1 MKNLIVGQSGGPT
14 SVINASLA
22 GVYEEAKRLGYD
34 HVYGMINGIEGLL
47 EENIVDLDKYLADK
61 KNLELL
67 KRTPSSYLQTCRFK
81 LGTYVDHPDIYEK
94 IFDILDKY
102 DIDSFIYIGG
112 NDSMDTVENLSDYAI
127 INKRRQNSGFG
138 SAAKYIAT
146 SIREIVRD
154 SVCYGVK
161 HSTVAIVEVMGRHA
175 GWLTAAS
182 ALAKSDDCEGVD
194 AIFLPEVP
202 LDLDKFVEKVK
213 TLAKK
218 KPAIVIVVS
227 EGIKTTTGEFVCEM
241 GKDDVGVDAFGHKQL
256 NGCADV
262 VCEMG
267 KDNVG
272 VDAFGHKQLNGC
284 ADVLANIIKEK
295 TGLKTRPIILSSL
308 QRAAAH
314 VASLTDLREA
324 EKVGKHGAKLAF
336 NGETGKMVIMERV
349 SNKPYKI
356 KYSSFNNIHDIANLE
371 KKVPLE
377 WIDQENNYVK
387 DELIDYIRPLIIGE
401 VKQYYKDGVPEHLIR
416 KD

>member
-22 GVYEEAKRLGYD
+22 GVYEEAKRLGYN

-94 IFDILDKY
+94 IFNILDKY

-127 INKRRQNSGFG
+127 INKRKQNFIGVPKTIDNDLPITDHCPGFG

-262 VCEMG
+262 
-267 KDNVG
+267 
-272 VDAFGHKQLNGC
+272 
-284 ADVLANIIKEK
+284 LANLIKEK

-336 NGETGKMVIMERV
+336 NGETGKMVIMKRV
-349 SNKPYKI
+349 NNNPYKI

-401 VKQYYKDGVPEHLIR
+401 VKQFYKDGVPEHLIR

>member
-22 GVYEEAKRLGYD
+22 GVYEEAKRLGYN

-94 IFDILDKY
+94 IFNILDKY

-127 INKRRQNSGFG
+127 INKRRQNFIGVPKTIDNDLPITDHCPGFG

-175 GWLTAAS
+175 GWLTASA

-202 LDLDKFVEKVK
+202 LDLDKFVDKVRI
-213 TLAKK
+213 LAKK

-227 EGIKTTTGEFVCEM
+227 EGIKTTSGEFVCEM

-262 VCEMG
+262 
-267 KDNVG
+267 
-272 VDAFGHKQLNGC
+272 
-284 ADVLANIIKEK
+284 LANLIKER

-336 NGETGKMVIMERV
+336 NGETGKMVIMKRV
-349 SNKPYKI
+349 NNNPYKI

-387 DELIDYIRPLIIGE
+387 DELIDYIRPLIMGE
-401 VKQYYKDGVPEHLIR
+401 VKQYYKNGVPEHLIR

>member
-22 GVYEEAKRLGYD
+22 GVYEEAKRLGYN

-127 INKRRQNSGFG
+127 INKRRQNFIGVPKTIDNDLPITDHCPGFG

-175 GWLTAAS
+175 GWLTASA

-202 LDLDKFVEKVK
+202 LDLDKFVDKVRL
-213 TLAKK
+213 LAKK

-227 EGIKTTTGEFVCEM
+227 EGIKTTGGEFVCEM

-262 VCEMG
+262 
-267 KDNVG
+267 
-272 VDAFGHKQLNGC
+272 
-284 ADVLANIIKEK
+284 LANLIKEK

-336 NGETGKMVIMERV
+336 NGETGKMVIMKRV
-349 SNKPYKI
+349 NNNPYKI

-387 DELIDYIRPLIIGE
+387 DELIDYIRPLIMGE
-401 VKQYYKDGVPEHLIR
+401 VKQYYKNGVPEHLIR

>member
-22 GVYEEAKRLGYD
+22 GVYEEAKRLGYN

-127 INKRRQNSGFG
+127 INKRRQNFIGVPKTIDNDLPITDHCPGFG

-175 GWLTAAS
+175 GWLTASA

-202 LDLDKFVEKVK
+202 LDLDKFVDKVIF
-213 TLAKK
+213 LAKK

-227 EGIKTTTGEFVCEM
+227 EGIKTTGGEFVCEM

-262 VCEMG
+262 
-267 KDNVG
+267 
-272 VDAFGHKQLNGC
+272 
-284 ADVLANIIKEK
+284 LANLIKEK

-336 NGETGKMVIMERV
+336 NGETGKMVIMKRV
-349 SNKPYKI
+349 NNNPYKI

-387 DELIDYIRPLIIGE
+387 DELIDYIRPLIMGE
-401 VKQYYKDGVPEHLIR
+401 VKQYYKNGVPEHLIR

>member
-22 GVYEEAKRLGYD
+22 GVYEEAKKLGYD

-47 EENIVDLDKYLADK
+47 EENIIDLDLYLSDK
-61 KNLELL
+61 RSLELL

-81 LGTYVDHPDIYEK
+81 LGTYIDHPDIYEK
-94 IFDILDKY
+94 IFDILDKH

-127 INKRRQNSGFG
+127 INKRRQNFIGVPKTIDNDLPITDHCPGFG

-146 SIREIVRD
+146 SIREVVRD

-202 LDLDKFVEKVK
+202 LDLDKFVDKVRN
-213 TLAKK
+213 LAKK

-241 GKDDVGVDAFGHKQL
+241 GKD
-256 NGCADV
+256 
-262 VCEMG
+262 
-267 KDNVG
+267 NVG

-284 ADVLANIIKEK
+284 ADVLANLIKEK

>member
-22 GVYEEAKRLGYD
+22 GVYEEAKRLGYN

-47 EENIVDLDKYLADK
+47 EENIVDLDNYLADK

-94 IFDILDKY
+94 IFNILDKY

-127 INKRRQNSGFG
+127 INKRRQ
-138 SAAKYIAT
+138 KAT

-175 GWLTAAS
+175 GWLTASA

-202 LDLDKFVEKVK
+202 LDLDKFVDKVRI
-213 TLAKK
+213 LAKK

-227 EGIKTTTGEFVCEM
+227 EGIKTTSGEFVCEM

-262 VCEMG
+262 
-267 KDNVG
+267 
-272 VDAFGHKQLNGC
+272 
-284 ADVLANIIKEK
+284 LANLIKEK

-336 NGETGKMVIMERV
+336 NGETGKMVIMKRV
-349 SNKPYKI
+349 NNNPYKI

-387 DELIDYIRPLIIGE
+387 DELIDYIRPLIMGE
-401 VKQYYKDGVPEHLIR
+401 VKQYYKNGVPEHLIR

>member
-22 GVYEEAKRLGYD
+22 GVYEEAKKLGFD

-47 EENIVDLDKYLADK
+47 EENIIDLDLYLGDK
-61 KNLELL
+61 RSLELL

-81 LGTYVDHPDIYEK
+81 LGTYIDHPDLYQK
-94 IFDILDKY
+94 VFDILDKY
-102 DIDSFIYIGG
+102 NIDSFIYIGG

-127 INKRRQNSGFG
+127 INKRRQNIIGVPKTIDNDLPITDHCPGFG

-146 SIREIVRD
+146 TIREIVRD

-175 GWLTAAS
+175 GWLTASA
-182 ALAKSDDCEGVD
+182 ALAKDDDCEGVD

-202 LDLDKFVEKVK
+202 LDLDKFVEKVRS
-213 TLAKK
+213 LAKK

-227 EGIKTTTGEFVCEM
+227 EGIKTTKGEFVCEM
-241 GKDDVGVDAFGHKQL
+241 GKDDVGVDP
-256 NGCADV
+256 
-262 VCEMG
+262 
-267 KDNVG
+267 
-272 VDAFGHKQLNGC
+272 FGHKQLNGC

-295 TGLKTRPIILSSL
+295 LGLKTRPIILSSL
-308 QRAAAH
+308 QRSAAH

-324 EKVGKHGAKLAF
+324 ERVGKHGAKLAF

-356 KYSSFNNIHDIANLE
+356 KYSSFNDIHDIANLE

-377 WIDQENNYVK
+377 WIDQDNNYVK
-387 DELIDYIRPLIIGE
+387 KELIDYIRPLIMGE
-401 VKQYYKDGVPEHLIR
+401 VKQIYKNGVPEHLIR

>member
-14 SVINASLA
+14 AVINGSLA
-22 GVYEEAKRLGYD
+22 GVYYEAKKKGFD
-34 HVYGMINGIEGLL
+34 KVYGMLNGIEGLL
-47 EENIVDLDKYLADK
+47 EDKIVDLDDYLSDEG
-61 KNLELL
+61 NLELL
-67 KRTPSSYLQTCRFK
+67 KRTPSSFLGTCRFK
-81 LGTYVDHPDIYEK
+81 LGSVEEHEDLYEK
-94 IFDILDKY
+94 IFKILDNHS
-102 DIDSFIYIGG
+102 IDSFIYIGG
-112 NDSMDTVENLSDYAI
+112 NDSMDTIESLSDYAKEH
-127 INKRRQNSGFG
+127 NKHQNFIGVPKTIDNDLPITDHCPGFG

-202 LDLDKFVEKVK
+202 LDLDKFVEKVR

-262 VCEMG
+262 
-267 KDNVG
+267 
-272 VDAFGHKQLNGC
+272 
-284 ADVLANIIKEK
+284 LANLIKEK

-336 NGETGKMVIMERV
+336 NNESGKMVIMERV
-349 SNKPYKI
+349 SNNPYKI
-356 KYSSFNNIHDIANLE
+356 KYSSFNDIHDIANLE

-387 DELIDYIRPLIIGE
+387 DELIDYIRPLILGE

>member
-47 EENIVDLDKYLADK
+47 EENIIDLDLYLSDK
-61 KNLELL
+61 RSLELL

-81 LGTYVDHPDIYEK
+81 LGTYIDHPDIYEK
-94 IFDILDKY
+94 IFDILDKH

-127 INKRRQNSGFG
+127 INKRRQNFIGVPKTIDNDLPITDHCPGFG

-202 LDLDKFVEKVK
+202 LDLDKFVDKVRN
-213 TLAKK
+213 LAKK

-227 EGIKTTTGEFVCEM
+227 EGIKTTNGEF
-241 GKDDVGVDAFGHKQL
+241 
-256 NGCADV
+256 

-284 ADVLANIIKEK
+284 ADVLANLIKEK

-314 VASLTDLREA
+314 VASLTDVKEA

-336 NGETGKMVIMERV
+336 NNESGKMVIMERV
-349 SNKPYKI
+349 SNNPYRI

-387 DELIDYIRPLIIGE
+387 DELIDYIRPLILGE

>member
-47 EENIVDLDKYLADK
+47 EENIIDLDLYLSDK
-61 KNLELL
+61 RSLELL

-81 LGTYVDHPDIYEK
+81 LGTYIDHPDIYEK
-94 IFDILDKY
+94 IFDILDKH

-127 INKRRQNSGFG
+127 INKRRQNFIGVPKTIDNDLPITDHCPGFG

-202 LDLDKFVEKVK
+202 LDLDKFVEKVR

-262 VCEMG
+262 
-267 KDNVG
+267 
-272 VDAFGHKQLNGC
+272 
-284 ADVLANIIKEK
+284 LANLIKEK

-314 VASLTDLREA
+314 VASLTDLQEA

-336 NGETGKMVIMERV
+336 NNESGKMVIMERV
-349 SNKPYKI
+349 SNNPYKI

-387 DELIDYIRPLIIGE
+387 DELIDYIRPLILGE

>member
-22 GVYEEAKRLGYD
+22 GVYEEAKRLGYN

-47 EENIVDLDKYLADK
+47 EENIVDLDNYLADK

-81 LGTYVDHPDIYEK
+81 IGTYVDHPDIYEK

-127 INKRRQNSGFG
+127 INKRRQNFIGVPKTIDNDLPITDHCPGFG

-175 GWLTAAS
+175 GWLTASA

-202 LDLDKFVEKVK
+202 LDLDKFVDKVRI
-213 TLAKK
+213 LAKK

-227 EGIKTTTGEFVCEM
+227 EGIKTTSGEFVCEM

-262 VCEMG
+262 
-267 KDNVG
+267 
-272 VDAFGHKQLNGC
+272 
-284 ADVLANIIKEK
+284 LANLIKEK

-336 NGETGKMVIMERV
+336 NGETGKMVIMKRV
-349 SNKPYKI
+349 NNNPYKI

-387 DELIDYIRPLIIGE
+387 DELIDYIRPLIMGE
-401 VKQYYKDGVPEHLIR
+401 VKQYYKNGVPEHLIR

>member
-47 EENIVDLDKYLADK
+47 EENIIDLDLYLSDK
-61 KNLELL
+61 RSLELL

-81 LGTYVDHPDIYEK
+81 LGTYIDHPDIYEK
-94 IFDILDKY
+94 IFDILDKH

-127 INKRRQNSGFG
+127 INKRRQNFIGVPKTIDNDLPITDHCPGFG

-202 LDLDKFVEKVK
+202 LDLDKFVEKVR

-227 EGIKTTTGEFVCEM
+227 EGIRTTTGEFVCEM
-241 GKDDVGVDAFGHKQL
+241 GKND
-256 NGCADV
+256 
-262 VCEMG
+262 
-267 KDNVG
+267 VG

-284 ADVLANIIKEK
+284 ADVLANLIKEK

-336 NGETGKMVIMERV
+336 NNESGKMVIMERV
-349 SNKPYKI
+349 SNNPYKI
-356 KYSSFNNIHDIANLE
+356 KYSSFNDIHDIANLE

-387 DELIDYIRPLIIGE
+387 DELIDYIRPLILGE

>member
-127 INKRRQNSGFG
+127 INKRRQNFIGVPKTIDNDLPITDHCPGFG

-175 GWLTAAS
+175 GWLTASA

-202 LDLDKFVEKVK
+202 LDLDKFVDKVRF
-213 TLAKK
+213 LAKK

-227 EGIKTTTGEFVCEM
+227 EGIKTTDGEFVCEM

-262 VCEMG
+262 
-267 KDNVG
+267 
-272 VDAFGHKQLNGC
+272 
-284 ADVLANIIKEK
+284 LANLIKEK

-336 NGETGKMVIMERV
+336 NGETGKMVIMKRV
-349 SNKPYKI
+349 NNNPYKI

-387 DELIDYIRPLIIGE
+387 DELIDYIRPLIMGE
-401 VKQYYKDGVPEHLIR
+401 VKQYYKNGVPEHLIR

>member
-22 GVYEEAKRLGYD
+22 GVYEEAKRLGYN

-47 EENIVDLDKYLADK
+47 EENIVDLDNYLADK

-81 LGTYVDHPDIYEK
+81 IGTYVDHPDIYEK

-127 INKRRQNSGFG
+127 INKRRQNFIGVPKTIDNDLPITDHCPGFG

-175 GWLTAAS
+175 GWLTASA

-202 LDLDKFVEKVK
+202 LDLDKFVDKVRL
-213 TLAKK
+213 LAKK

-227 EGIKTTTGEFVCEM
+227 EGIKTTGGEFVCEM

-262 VCEMG
+262 
-267 KDNVG
+267 
-272 VDAFGHKQLNGC
+272 
-284 ADVLANIIKEK
+284 LANLIKEK

-336 NGETGKMVIMERV
+336 NGETGKMVIMKRV
-349 SNKPYKI
+349 NNNPYKI

-387 DELIDYIRPLIIGE
+387 DELIDYIRPLIMGE
-401 VKQYYKDGVPEHLIR
+401 VKQYYKNGVPEHLIR

>member
-61 KNLELL
+61 RNIELL

-127 INKRRQNSGFG
+127 INKRRQNFIGVPKTIDNDLPITDHCPGFG

-175 GWLTAAS
+175 GWLTASA

-202 LDLDKFVEKVK
+202 LDLDKFVDKVK
-213 TLAKK
+213 NLAKK

-262 VCEMG
+262 
-267 KDNVG
+267 
-272 VDAFGHKQLNGC
+272 
-284 ADVLANIIKEK
+284 LANLIKEK

-314 VASLTDLREA
+314 VASLTDVREA

-336 NGETGKMVIMERV
+336 NGETGKMVIMKRV
-349 SNKPYKI
+349 SNNPYKI

-387 DELIDYIRPLIIGE
+387 DDLIDYIRPLIMGE

>member
-22 GVYEEAKRLGYD
+22 GVYEEAKRLGYN

-127 INKRRQNSGFG
+127 INKRRQNFIGVPKTIDNDLPITDHCPGFG

-175 GWLTAAS
+175 GWLTASA

-202 LDLDKFVEKVK
+202 LDLDKFVDKVK
-213 TLAKK
+213 NLAKK

-262 VCEMG
+262 
-267 KDNVG
+267 
-272 VDAFGHKQLNGC
+272 
-284 ADVLANIIKEK
+284 LANLIKEK

-314 VASLTDLREA
+314 VASLTDVREA

-336 NGETGKMVIMERV
+336 NGETGKMVIMKRV
-349 SNKPYKI
+349 SNNPYKI

-377 WIDQENNYVK
+377 WIDQENDYVK
-387 DELIDYIRPLIIGE
+387 DELIDYIRPLIMGE

>member
-22 GVYEEAKRLGYD
+22 GVYEEAKRLGYN

-47 EENIVDLDKYLADK
+47 EENIVDLDNYLADK

-127 INKRRQNSGFG
+127 INKRRQNFIGVPKTIDNDLPITDHCPGFG

-175 GWLTAAS
+175 GWLTASA

-202 LDLDKFVEKVK
+202 LDLDKFVDKVRL
-213 TLAKK
+213 LAKK

-227 EGIKTTTGEFVCEM
+227 EGIKTTGGEFVCEM

-262 VCEMG
+262 
-267 KDNVG
+267 
-272 VDAFGHKQLNGC
+272 
-284 ADVLANIIKEK
+284 LANLIKEK
-295 TGLKTRPIILSSL
+295 TGLKTGPIILSSL

-336 NGETGKMVIMERV
+336 NGETGKMVIMKRV
-349 SNKPYKI
+349 NNNPYKI

-387 DELIDYIRPLIIGE
+387 DELIDYIRPLIMGE
-401 VKQYYKDGVPEHLIR
+401 VKQYYKNGVPEHLIR

>member
-22 GVYEEAKRLGYD
+22 GVYEEAKRLGYN

-94 IFDILDKY
+94 IFNILDKY

-127 INKRRQNSGFG
+127 INKRRQNFIGVPKTIDNDLPITDHCPGFG

-175 GWLTAAS
+175 GWLTASA

-202 LDLDKFVEKVK
+202 LDLDKFVDKVRF
-213 TLAKK
+213 LAKK

-227 EGIKTTTGEFVCEM
+227 EGIKTIGGEFVCEM

-262 VCEMG
+262 
-267 KDNVG
+267 
-272 VDAFGHKQLNGC
+272 
-284 ADVLANIIKEK
+284 LANLIKEK

-336 NGETGKMVIMERV
+336 NGETGKMVIMKRV
-349 SNKPYKI
+349 NNNPYKI

-401 VKQYYKDGVPEHLIR
+401 VKQFYKDGVPEHLIR

>member
-22 GVYEEAKRLGYD
+22 GVYEEAKRLGYN

-127 INKRRQNSGFG
+127 INKRRQNFIGVPKTIDNDLPITDHCPGFG

-175 GWLTAAS
+175 GWLTASA

-202 LDLDKFVEKVK
+202 LDLDKFVDKVRF
-213 TLAKK
+213 LAKK

-227 EGIKTTTGEFVCEM
+227 EGIKTIGGEFVCEM

-262 VCEMG
+262 
-267 KDNVG
+267 
-272 VDAFGHKQLNGC
+272 
-284 ADVLANIIKEK
+284 LANLIKEK

-336 NGETGKMVIMERV
+336 NGETGKMVIMKRV
-349 SNKPYKI
+349 NNNPYKI

-401 VKQYYKDGVPEHLIR
+401 VKQFYKDGVPEHLIR

>member
-61 KNLELL
+61 RNIELL

-127 INKRRQNSGFG
+127 INKRRQNFIGVPKTIDNDLPITDHCPGFG

-175 GWLTAAS
+175 GWLTASA

-202 LDLDKFVEKVK
+202 LDLDKFVDKVK
-213 TLAKK
+213 NLAKK

-262 VCEMG
+262 
-267 KDNVG
+267 
-272 VDAFGHKQLNGC
+272 
-284 ADVLANIIKEK
+284 LANLIKEK

-308 QRAAAH
+308 QRSAAH
-314 VASLTDLREA
+314 IASLTDVREA

-336 NGETGKMVIMERV
+336 NGETGKMVIMKRV
-349 SNKPYKI
+349 SNNPYKI

-387 DELIDYIRPLIIGE
+387 DELIDYIRPLIMGE

>member
-22 GVYEEAKRLGYD
+22 GVYEEAKRLGYN

-47 EENIVDLDKYLADK
+47 EENIVDLDNYLADK

-81 LGTYVDHPDIYEK
+81 IGTYVDHPDIYEK

-127 INKRRQNSGFG
+127 INKRRQNFIGVPKTIDNDLPITDHCPGFG

-175 GWLTAAS
+175 GWITASA

-202 LDLDKFVEKVK
+202 LDLDKFVDKVRL
-213 TLAKK
+213 LAKK

-227 EGIKTTTGEFVCEM
+227 EGIKTTGGEFVCEM

-262 VCEMG
+262 
-267 KDNVG
+267 
-272 VDAFGHKQLNGC
+272 
-284 ADVLANIIKEK
+284 LANLIKEK

-336 NGETGKMVIMERV
+336 NGETGKMVIMKRV
-349 SNKPYKI
+349 NNNPYKI

-387 DELIDYIRPLIIGE
+387 DELIDYIRPLIMGE
-401 VKQYYKDGVPEHLIR
+401 VKQYYKNGVPEHLIR

>member
-22 GVYEEAKRLGYD
+22 GVYEEAKRLGYN

-94 IFDILDKY
+94 IFNILDKY

-127 INKRRQNSGFG
+127 INKRRQNFIGVPKTIDNDLPITDHCPGFG

-175 GWLTAAS
+175 GWLTASA

-202 LDLDKFVEKVK
+202 LDLDKFVDKVRI
-213 TLAKK
+213 LAKK

-227 EGIKTTTGEFVCEM
+227 EGIKTIGGEFVCEM

-262 VCEMG
+262 
-267 KDNVG
+267 
-272 VDAFGHKQLNGC
+272 
-284 ADVLANIIKEK
+284 LANLIKEK

-336 NGETGKMVIMERV
+336 NGETGKMVIMKRV
-349 SNKPYKI
+349 NNNPYKI

-387 DELIDYIRPLIIGE
+387 DELIDYIRPLIMGE
-401 VKQYYKDGVPEHLIR
+401 VKQYYKNGVPEHLIR

>member
-22 GVYEEAKRLGYD
+22 GVYEEAKRLGYN

-47 EENIVDLDKYLADK
+47 EENIVDLDNYLADK

-81 LGTYVDHPDIYEK
+81 LGTYVDHPDVYEK
-94 IFDILDKY
+94 IFNILDKY

-127 INKRRQNSGFG
+127 INKRRQNFIGVPKTIDNDLPITDHCPGFG

-175 GWLTAAS
+175 GWLTASA

-202 LDLDKFVEKVK
+202 LDLDKFVDKVRI
-213 TLAKK
+213 LAKK

-227 EGIKTTTGEFVCEM
+227 EGIKTTSGEFVCEM

-262 VCEMG
+262 
-267 KDNVG
+267 
-272 VDAFGHKQLNGC
+272 
-284 ADVLANIIKEK
+284 LANLIKEK

-336 NGETGKMVIMERV
+336 NGETGKMVIMKRV
-349 SNKPYKI
+349 NNNPYKI

-387 DELIDYIRPLIIGE
+387 DELIDYIRPLIMGE
-401 VKQYYKDGVPEHLIR
+401 VKQYYKNGVPEHLIR

>member
-47 EENIVDLDKYLADK
+47 EENIIDLDLYLSDK
-61 KNLELL
+61 RSLELL

-81 LGTYVDHPDIYEK
+81 LGTYIDHPDIYEK
-94 IFDILDKY
+94 IFDILDKH

-127 INKRRQNSGFG
+127 INKRRQNFIGVPKTIDNDLPITDHCPGFG

-202 LDLDKFVEKVK
+202 LDLDKFVEKVR

-256 NGCADV
+256 NGCADI
-262 VCEMG
+262 
-267 KDNVG
+267 
-272 VDAFGHKQLNGC
+272 
-284 ADVLANIIKEK
+284 LANLIKEK

-336 NGETGKMVIMERV
+336 NNESGKMVIMERV
-349 SNKPYKI
+349 SNNPYKI
-356 KYSSFNNIHDIANLE
+356 KYSSFNDIHDIANLE

-387 DELIDYIRPLIIGE
+387 DELIDYIRPLILGE

>member
-22 GVYEEAKRLGYD
+22 GVYEEAKKLGYD

-47 EENIVDLDKYLADK
+47 EENIIDLDLYLSDK
-61 KNLELL
+61 RSLELL

-81 LGTYVDHPDIYEK
+81 LGTYIDHPDIYEK
-94 IFDILDKY
+94 IFDILDKH

-127 INKRRQNSGFG
+127 INKRRQNFIGVPKTIDNDLPITDHCPGFG

-202 LDLDKFVEKVK
+202 LDLDKFVDKVRN
-213 TLAKK
+213 LAKK

-241 GKDDVGVDAFGHKQL
+241 GKD
-256 NGCADV
+256 
-262 VCEMG
+262 
-267 KDNVG
+267 NVG

-284 ADVLANIIKEK
+284 ADVLANLIKEK

-314 VASLTDLREA
+314 VASLTDVKEA

-336 NGETGKMVIMERV
+336 NNESGKMVIMERV
-349 SNKPYKI
+349 SNNPYRI

-387 DELIDYIRPLIIGE
+387 DELNDYIRPLIIGE

>member
-22 GVYEEAKRLGYD
+22 GVYEEAKRLGYN

-47 EENIVDLDKYLADK
+47 EENIVYLDKSLADK

-94 IFDILDKY
+94 IFNILDKY

-127 INKRRQNSGFG
+127 INKRRQNFIGVPKTIDNDLPITDHCPGFG

-175 GWLTAAS
+175 GWLTASA

-202 LDLDKFVEKVK
+202 LDLDKFVDKVRI
-213 TLAKK
+213 LAKK

-227 EGIKTTTGEFVCEM
+227 EGIKTTSGEFVCEM

-262 VCEMG
+262 
-267 KDNVG
+267 
-272 VDAFGHKQLNGC
+272 
-284 ADVLANIIKEK
+284 LANLIKEK

-336 NGETGKMVIMERV
+336 NNESGKMVIMERV
-349 SNKPYKI
+349 SNNPYKI
-356 KYSSFNNIHDIANLE
+356 KYSSFNDIHDIANLE

-387 DELIDYIRPLIIGE
+387 DELIDYIRPLILGE

>member
-47 EENIVDLDKYLADK
+47 EENIIDLDLYLSDK
-61 KNLELL
+61 RSLELL

-81 LGTYVDHPDIYEK
+81 LGTYIDHPDIYEK
-94 IFDILDKY
+94 IFDILDKH

-127 INKRRQNSGFG
+127 INKRRQNFIGVPKTIDNDLPITDHCPGFG

-202 LDLDKFVEKVK
+202 LDLDKFVEKVR

-262 VCEMG
+262 
-267 KDNVG
+267 
-272 VDAFGHKQLNGC
+272 
-284 ADVLANIIKEK
+284 LANLIKEK

-314 VASLTDLREA
+314 VASLTDLQEA

-336 NGETGKMVIMERV
+336 NNESGKMVIMERV
-349 SNKPYKI
+349 SNNPYKI
-356 KYSSFNNIHDIANLE
+356 KYSSFNDIHDIANLE

-387 DELIDYIRPLIIGE
+387 DELIDYIRPLILGE

>member
-22 GVYEEAKRLGYD
+22 GVYEEAKKLGYD

-47 EENIVDLDKYLADK
+47 EENIIDLDLYLSDK
-61 KNLELL
+61 RSLELL

-81 LGTYVDHPDIYEK
+81 LGTYIDHPDIYEK
-94 IFDILDKY
+94 IFDILDKH

-127 INKRRQNSGFG
+127 INKRRQNFIGVPKTIDNDLPITDHCPGFG

-146 SIREIVRD
+146 SIREVVRD

-202 LDLDKFVEKVK
+202 LDLDKFVDKVRN
-213 TLAKK
+213 LAKK

-241 GKDDVGVDAFGHKQL
+241 GKD
-256 NGCADV
+256 
-262 VCEMG
+262 
-267 KDNVG
+267 NVG

-284 ADVLANIIKEK
+284 ADVLANLIKEK

-314 VASLTDLREA
+314 VASLTDVKEA

-336 NGETGKMVIMERV
+336 NNESGKMVIMERV
-349 SNKPYKI
+349 SNNPYRI

>member
-22 GVYEEAKRLGYD
+22 GVYEEAKRLGYN

-94 IFDILDKY
+94 IFNILDKY

-127 INKRRQNSGFG
+127 INKRRQNFIGVPKTIDNDLPITDHCPGFG

-175 GWLTAAS
+175 GWLTASA

-202 LDLDKFVEKVK
+202 LDLDKFVDKVRL
-213 TLAKK
+213 LAKK

-227 EGIKTTTGEFVCEM
+227 EGIKTTDGEFVCEM
-241 GKDDVGVDAFGHKQL
+241 GKDD
-256 NGCADV
+256 
-262 VCEMG
+262 
-267 KDNVG
+267 VG

-314 VASLTDLREA
+314 VASLTDVREA

-336 NGETGKMVIMERV
+336 NGETGKMVIMKRV
-349 SNKPYKI
+349 NNNPYKI

-387 DELIDYIRPLIIGE
+387 DELIDYIRPLIMGE
-401 VKQYYKDGVPEHLIR
+401 VKQYYKNGVPEHLIR

>member
-22 GVYEEAKRLGYD
+22 GVYEEAKRLGYN

-127 INKRRQNSGFG
+127 INMRRQNFIGVPKTIDNDLPITDHCPGFG

-175 GWLTAAS
+175 GWLTASA

-202 LDLDKFVEKVK
+202 LDLDKFVDKVRI
-213 TLAKK
+213 LAKK

-227 EGIKTTTGEFVCEM
+227 EGIKTTSGEFVCEM

-262 VCEMG
+262 
-267 KDNVG
+267 
-272 VDAFGHKQLNGC
+272 
-284 ADVLANIIKEK
+284 LANLIKEK

-336 NGETGKMVIMERV
+336 NGETGKMVIMKRV
-349 SNKPYKI
+349 NNNPYKI

-387 DELIDYIRPLIIGE
+387 DELIDYIRPLIMGE
-401 VKQYYKDGVPEHLIR
+401 VKQYYKNGVPEHLIR

>member
-22 GVYEEAKRLGYD
+22 GVYEEAKKLGYD

-47 EENIVDLDKYLADK
+47 EENIIDLDLYLSDK
-61 KNLELL
+61 RSLELL

-81 LGTYVDHPDIYEK
+81 LGTYIDHPDIYEK
-94 IFDILDKY
+94 IFDILDKH

-127 INKRRQNSGFG
+127 INKRRQNFIGVPKTIDNDLPITDHCPGFG

-202 LDLDKFVEKVK
+202 LDLDKFVEKVR

-262 VCEMG
+262 
-267 KDNVG
+267 
-272 VDAFGHKQLNGC
+272 
-284 ADVLANIIKEK
+284 LANLIKEK

-314 VASLTDLREA
+314 VASLTDLQEA

-336 NGETGKMVIMERV
+336 NNESGKMVIMERV
-349 SNKPYKI
+349 SNNPYKI

-387 DELIDYIRPLIIGE
+387 DELIDYIRPLILGE

>member
-22 GVYEEAKRLGYD
+22 GVYEEAKKLGYD

-47 EENIVDLDKYLADK
+47 EENIIDLDLYLSDK
-61 KNLELL
+61 RSLELL

-81 LGTYVDHPDIYEK
+81 LGTYIDHPDIYEK
-94 IFDILDKY
+94 IFDILDKH

-127 INKRRQNSGFG
+127 INKRRQNFIGVPKTIDNDLPITDHCPGFG

-175 GWLTAAS
+175 GWLTASA
-182 ALAKSDDCEGVD
+182 ALAKADDCEGVD

-202 LDLDKFVEKVK
+202 LDLDKFVDKVRL
-213 TLAKK
+213 LAKK

-227 EGIKTTTGEFVCEM
+227 EGIKTTHGEFVCEM
-241 GKDDVGVDAFGHKQL
+241 GKDDVA
-256 NGCADV
+256 
-262 VCEMG
+262 
-267 KDNVG
+267 

-284 ADVLANIIKEK
+284 ADVLANLIKEK

-314 VASLTDLREA
+314 VGSLTDVKEA
-324 EKVGKHGAKLAF
+324 EKVGRHGAKLAY
-336 NGETGKMVIMERV
+336 NNETGKMVIMERV
-349 SNKPYKI
+349 SNNPYKI
-356 KYSSFNNIHDIANLE
+356 KYSSFNDIHDIANLE

-377 WIDQENNYVK
+377 WIDQENDYVK
-387 DELIDYIRPLIIGE
+387 DELIDYIRPLIMGE
-401 VKQYYKDGVPEHLIR
+401 VKQYYKNGVPEHLIR